1 MSGGPTLDEF
11 AGFHDG
17 DQAAAIL
24 SENFYVRNRIAV
36 DDQYIGATSR
46 LNSAEQRLHQDLR
59 IHGGCR
65 SQNIRRRL
73 HLSPDAELA
82 SLM

>member
-36 DDQYIGATSR
+36 D
-46 LNSAEQRLHQDLR
+46 E
-59 IHGGCR
+59 
-65 SQNIRRRL
+65 
-73 HLSPDAELA
+73 
-82 SLM
+82 